1 MAHCVN
7 TETLPNSGLGESRQ
21 QGANLSFAAID
32 MFAKLVMLL
41 VKVKNITLRLFISA
55 ELIFVESPLLTSVNL
70 LREDIFPLAFVFSL
84 QLIILCVQYYVDPSM
99 SKVNLLNKVLGWDTL
114 CLEYSHLRI
123 INLLLML
130 FARFH
135 TTRDCFLISQG
146 SCVYFVY

>member
-99 SKVNLLNKVLGWDTL
+99 SKVNLLNKVLG
-114 CLEYSHLRI
+114 
-123 INLLLML
+123 
-130 FARFH
+130 
-135 TTRDCFLISQG
+135 
-146 SCVYFVY
+146 